1 MNPNKMNKPI
11 AINTRIDAESYALMS
26 EVADLT
32 SKTITA
38 LIKDACLQ
46 YIELVK
52 NPKVEPLDPLKIDQF
67 AWSLKEKGKSK

>member
-1 MNPNKMNKPI
+1 MTTKHKMNKPI

-26 EVADLT
+26 EVAELT

-46 YIELVK
+46 YVELVK
-52 NPKVEPLDPLKIDQF
+52 NPKVEPSDPLKIDQF
-67 AWSLKEKGKSK
+67 AWSLRKKGK

>member
-1 MNPNKMNKPI
+1 MNKPI
-11 AINTRIDAESYALMS
+11 AINTRIDGESYALMS
-26 EVADLT
+26 EVAELT

-46 YIELVK
+46 YVALVK
-52 NPKVEPLDPLKIDQF
+52 NPKSEPLDALKIDQF